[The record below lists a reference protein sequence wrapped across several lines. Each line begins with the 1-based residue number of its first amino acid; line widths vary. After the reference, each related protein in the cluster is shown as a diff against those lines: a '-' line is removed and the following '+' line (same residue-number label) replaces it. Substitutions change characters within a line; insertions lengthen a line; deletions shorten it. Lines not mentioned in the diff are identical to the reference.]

1 MLIGNKKSIFVGLL
15 LTLTLLAGS
24 AFAGPTWK
32 FGPEE
37 QGMLKLDYK
46 GQFQLTVDDTEEKTQ
61 EFNFR
66 RNRLALMG
74 AYGPNFGLYVQT
86 EYNESTDS
94 DASRFQMLDAVL
106 RFKPNNDLN
115 IWVGKFKYSFTRE
128 NLEAC
133 EKPLT
138 LDRSLFIRSPFVSTR
153 DKGVAVWGN
162 MFDNKFQ
169 LRADVM
175 NGRTGAADLESNV
188 RYSVRAHLT
197 LLDPEK
203 GYGYRGTYMGQ
214 KKIVTLGAAYQ
225 MEQDVALAGTDT
237 VDLNAWTADIFVE
250 YPTEELGTFTASAAY
265 VDYDMDDAYQ
275 QGAVDTSGI
284 NGEKNGSYA
293 KVGYLLADLPLQ
305 LFVRSE
311 NWSFA
316 ELNGIAAQE
325 LDFMAAGF
333 NYYINGQNLKL
344 TVEYSDTDYDKED
357 VDTEDFSKVIAQ
369 MQVVF

>member
-1 MLIGNKKSIFVGLL
+1 MLSLKKNSLFCALVVGLSL
-15 LTLTLLAGS
+15 IASS
-24 AFAGPTWK
+24 AFAGPIMK
-32 FGPEE
+32 FGPED

-46 GQFQLTVDDTEEKTQ
+46 GQFQLTIDDTDEKTQ

-74 AYGPNFGLYVQT
+74 VYGPKFSIYVQT
-86 EYNESTDS
+86 EYNESTDTQ
-94 DASRFQMLDAVL
+94 DSRFQMLDAVM
-106 RFKPNNDLN
+106 RFKANKNLN
-115 IWVGKFKYSFTRE
+115 VWVGKFKYNFTRE

-138 LDRSLFIRSPFVSTR
+138 LDRSLFIRSPFVTTR
-153 DKGVAVWGN
+153 DKGIAVWGN
-162 MFDNKFQ
+162 MLDNKFQ
-169 LRADVM
+169 LRADIM
-175 NGRTGAADLESNV
+175 NGRTGAADLESNL
-188 RYSVRAHLT
+188 RYSVRAHVT

-203 GYGYRGTYMGQ
+203 GYGYSGTYLG
-214 KKIVTLGAAYQ
+214 KKTVLTVGAAYQ
-225 MEQDVALAGTDT
+225 MEQDVAVAGADT

-250 YPTEELGTFTASAAY
+250 YPTVAFGTFTASAAY

-275 QGAVDTSGI
+275 LGAVDTVGI
-284 NGEKNGSYA
+284 NGEKNGTYFKA
-293 KVGYLLADLPLQ
+293 GYLLADLPLQ

-316 ELNGIAAQE
+316 EVDGIVGQE
-325 LDFMAAGF
+325 LDFMGAGF

-357 VDTEDFSKVIAQ
+357 VSTEDFTKVIAQ